1 MSLRDSLNVLG
12 REKKSTIFFS
22 ISIQKEITKI
32 DKDGKEGVV
41 SISYKIKSIDSAS
54 GKFIIKSYW

>member
-12 REKKSTIFFS
+12 KEKKGTIFFS
-22 ISIQKEITKI
+22 ISIQKEITKV

-54 GKFIIKSYW
+54 GKFIIKSC

>member
-12 REKKSTIFFS
+12 KEKKSTIFFS

-54 GKFIIKSYW
+54 GKFIIKSC

>member
-12 REKKSTIFFS
+12 EVKKSTIFFPF
-22 ISIQKEITKI
+22 QEITKI

-41 SISYKIKSIDSAS
+41 GISYKIKLIDSAS
-54 GKFIIKSYW
+54 GKLIIKSYW

>member
-1 MSLRDSLNVLG
+1 MSWG
-12 REKKSTIFFS
+12 KKRRVQFFFS

-32 DKDGKEGVV
+32 DKHGKEGVV

-54 GKFIIKSYW
+54 GKFIIKSC